1 MTKEQ
6 FGLPVEPN
14 KPYSYSGPAK
24 KIYFYDE
31 TGQEVGEV
39 ELKDPKTT
47 FSVPKKAK
55 YLGVRKKSGGKR
67 K

>member
-1 MTKEQ
+1 MNRNYEVNEQ

-14 KPYSYSGPAK
+14 KTYSCSGLAK

-39 ELKDPKTT
+39 ELKGPKTT
-47 FSVPKKAK
+47 FNVPKKAK
-55 YLGVRKKSGGKR
+55 YLGGGKR